1 VIWVHKK
8 QTWQGGG
15 WLIWQVTGM
24 VLEGQDDGNGGGLI
38 YLSDID
44 GIWLKVCSYQKKNL
58 NHWLFV
64 QIRIFDNKQ

>member
-1 VIWVHKK
+1 
-8 QTWQGGG
+8 
-15 WLIWQVTGM
+15 M